1 MKPLC
6 DVPAPAKLNLF
17 LHVTGRR
24 PDGYHLLQT
33 VFTFIDLADR
43 LHFTLRDDGR
53 IVRETDVPG
62 VPHDQDLIVRAARL
76 LQQHAPPGSN
86 AAAGVTVRVDKHI
99 PAGGG
104 LGGGSSDAAST
115 LMALNRLWG
124 CGLSRE
130 ALQALGLTLGAD
142 VPVFIFGQAAFAEG
156 VGEALQACPVP
167 QAVYVLFIP
176 TISVATATVFA
187 SPDLTRDTKS
197 IIMHDFAG
205 HDIHQ
210 FGRNDLQAAAC
221 ALFKPLSLFVGWLE
235 TLGIQARMTG
245 SGACFFV
252 SYPSLQDAEAC
263 RQRVEYALASHPEA
277 RQWLRQVVICHGIS
291 RHPLYNW
298 I

>member
-1 MKPLC
+1 MKSLH

-24 PDGYHLLQT
+24 ADGYHLLQT

-53 IVRETDVPG
+53 IVRATDVPG
-62 VPHDQDLIVRAARL
+62 VAHDDDLIVRAARL
-76 LQQHAPPGSN
+76 LQQHA
-86 AAAGVTVRVDKHI
+86 AAESGARAGVTIGVDKHI

-104 LGGGSSDAAST
+104 LGGASSDAAST

-142 VPVFIFGQAAFAEG
+142 VPVFIFGQTAFAQG
-156 VGEALQACPVP
+156 IGESLQLCPVP
-167 QAVYVLFIP
+167 PASYVVLIP
-176 TISVATATVFA
+176 AISVSTATVFGYR
-187 SPDLTRDTKS
+187 DLTRDTKS

-221 ALFKPLSLFVGWLE
+221 ALFKPLSLIVSWLE
-235 TLGIQARMTG
+235 SQGLQARMTG
-245 SGACFFV
+245 SGACFFMAFDT
-252 SYPSLQDAEAC
+252 PELAQAC
-263 RQRVEYALASHPEA
+263 RQRVESALASYPEA
-277 RQWLRQVVICHGIS
+277 RQWVKQVVVCEGIN

>member
-1 MKPLC
+1 MKSLQ

-24 PDGYHLLQT
+24 ADGYHLLQT

-53 IVRETDVPG
+53 IVRATDVPG
-62 VPHDQDLIVRAARL
+62 VPHDDDLIVRAARL
-76 LQQHAPPGSN
+76 LQQHAGPASG
-86 AAAGVTVRVDKHI
+86 AAAGVTIDVDKQI

-115 LMALNRLWG
+115 LIALNRLWN

-130 ALQALGLTLGAD
+130 TLQTLGLTLGAD
-142 VPVFIFGQAAFAEG
+142 VPVFIFGESAFAQG

-167 QAVYVLFIP
+167 QKAYVVFVP
-176 TISVATATVFA
+176 TISVATATVFRY
-187 SPDLTRDTKS
+187 SDLTRDTKS
-197 IIMHDFAG
+197 IIIHDFAG

-210 FGRNDLQAAAC
+210 FGKNDLQAAAC
-221 ALFKPLSLFVGWLE
+221 ALFKPLSLIVGWFE
-235 TLGIQARMTG
+235 SLGLQARMTG

-252 SYPSLQDAEAC
+252 PFDTVNQAQACKHRVESAFASYPEAG
-263 RQRVEYALASHPEA
+263 
-277 RQWLRQVVICHGIS
+277 QWIKQVVVCQGIN

>member
-1 MKPLC
+1 MTSLH

-24 PDGYHLLQT
+24 ADGYHLLQT
-33 VFTFIDLADR
+33 VFTFVDLADR

-53 IVRETDVPG
+53 IVRATDMPG
-62 VPHDQDLIVRAARL
+62 VPHDDDLIVRAARL
-76 LQQHAPPGSN
+76 LQQHAGAQSG
-86 AAAGVTVRVDKHI
+86 AAAGVTIAVDKQI

-115 LMALNRLWG
+115 LIALNRLWG

-130 ALQALGLTLGAD
+130 ALQTLGLTLGAD
-142 VPVFIFGQAAFAEG
+142 VPVFIFGQSAFAQG

-167 QAVYVLFIP
+167 QVAYVVFVP

-187 SPDLTRDTKS
+187 YPDLTRDSKS

-221 ALFKPLSLFVGWLE
+221 ALFKPLSLIVGWLE
-235 TLGIQARMTG
+235 SLGLQARMTG

-252 SYPSLQDAEAC
+252 PFDTADQAQAC
-263 RQRVEYALASHPEA
+263 KH
-277 RQWLRQVVICHGIS
+277 
-291 RHPLYNW
+291 
-298 I
+298 

>member
-1 MKPLC
+1 MKSLH
-6 DVPAPAKLNLF
+6 DVAAPAKLNLF

-24 PDGYHLLQT
+24 ADGYHLLQT

-43 LHFTLRDDGR
+43 LHFTMRDDGQ
-53 IVRETDVPG
+53 IVRVTDIPG
-62 VPHDQDLIVRAARL
+62 VPQNEDLIVRAARL
-76 LQQHAPPGSN
+76 LQQHAGAHSG
-86 AAAGVTVRVDKHI
+86 AAAGVTIAVDKHI

-115 LMALNRLWG
+115 LIALNRLWG

-142 VPVFIFGQAAFAEG
+142 VPVFIFGESAFAQG
-156 VGEALQACPVP
+156 VGEALAAYPVP
-167 QAVYVLFIP
+167 QASYVVLVP

-187 SPDLTRDTKS
+187 YPDLTRDTKS
-197 IIMHDFAG
+197 LIMHDFAG

-221 ALFKPLSLFVGWLE
+221 ALFKPLSLIVGWLE
-235 TLGIQARMTG
+235 SLGIQARMTG
-245 SGACFFV
+245 SGACFFI
-252 SYPSLQDAEAC
+252 PFDTADQAQAC
-263 RQRVEYALASHPEA
+263 RHSVESALASHPEA
-277 RQWLRQVVICHGIS
+277 SQWIKQVVVCHGIN